1 MWKGK
6 RMNWTLR
13 ALCLLSLGAVQLAG
27 QTPVKPAA
35 APKTE
40 PSLTTDQELNIRA
53 YIELLRTDVRKN
65 KAQIVGA
72 VMDLD
77 ASDAAKFWPVYQE
90 FEAEYVQRFGD
101 GLVALIGEYVNNYST
116 MTDQVADQL
125 ATKLLDL
132 DRERNNLKRQYY
144 QRFKEALGPITAARF
159 LQVENQVER
168 IIDLQIASSLP
179 VVEAP
184 QRSEP

>member
-1 MWKGK
+1 MGTH
-6 RMNWTLR
+6 MNSTLR
-13 ALCLLSLGAVQLAG
+13 ALSLLVLGAIGLAG
-27 QTPVKPAA
+27 QTPVKSPA
-35 APKTE
+35 APKNGS
-40 PSLTTDQELNIRA
+40 SLMTDQEMNIRA
-53 YIELLRTDVRKN
+53 YIELLRSDARKN

-77 ASDAAKFWPVYQE
+77 AADAAKFWPIYKD
-90 FEAEYVQRFGD
+90 FEAEYAQKFGN
-101 GLVALIGEYVNNYST
+101 GVVALVHTYADHYRS

-125 ATKLLDL
+125 AIKLLDL
-132 DRERNNLKRQYY
+132 EQERNTLKREYY
-144 QRFKEALGPITAARF
+144 ERFKEALGPITAARF

-168 IIDLQIASSLP
+168 ITDLQIAAELP